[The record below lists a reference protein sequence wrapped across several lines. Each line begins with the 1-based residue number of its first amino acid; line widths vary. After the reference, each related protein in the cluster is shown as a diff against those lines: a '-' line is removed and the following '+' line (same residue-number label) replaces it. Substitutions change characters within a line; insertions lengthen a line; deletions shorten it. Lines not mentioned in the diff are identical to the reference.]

1 MPEKKVLSARFQ
13 ASFLMDNILSEKRLL
28 ADLNLN
34 LIMQNLSAADRARSQ
49 RLLLNT
55 LRHLE
60 RADALLLP
68 LLKKRPTL
76 KILNILRLATVEIM
90 DDGDAHGIVNEYVS
104 IVGMNRRLKNY
115 KGLVNAVL
123 RKISKVDRSCW
134 NKLDIPKLPKWFRQL
149 LLQAY
154 GSSITHKI
162 EKQHLERPPV
172 DITIKTLEL
181 IDRFPT
187 ELKGKQIIKH
197 SLRLENA
204 GQISELPGFKE
215 GEGWVQDIAAS
226 IPVHLFNDVKGKS
239 ALDLCA
245 APGGKTMQLSAAGAN
260 AVSYTHLTLP
270 TTPYV

>member
-34 LIMQNLSAADRARSQ
+34 QIMQNLSAADRARSQ

-60 RADALLLP
+60 RADALLP

-104 IVGMNRRLKNY
+104 IVGMNKRLKNY

-123 RKISKVDRSCW
+123 RKISKVDRSSW
-134 NKLDIPKLPKWFRQL
+134 N
-149 LLQAY
+149 
-154 GSSITHKI
+154 S
-162 EKQHLERPPV
+162 
-172 DITIKTLEL
+172 
-181 IDRFPT
+181 
-187 ELKGKQIIKH
+187 
-197 SLRLENA
+197 
-204 GQISELPGFKE
+204 
-215 GEGWVQDIAAS
+215 
-226 IPVHLFNDVKGKS
+226 
-239 ALDLCA
+239 
-245 APGGKTMQLSAAGAN
+245 
-260 AVSYTHLTLP
+260 
-270 TTPYV
+270 